1 MRIAVLIGLVVCVF
15 SGCIKQDQGCTPVK
29 PQDEAAQIMAY
40 AHANSMNVIKH
51 TSGIYY
57 ETINQGIG
65 ATPTMSSTIT
75 VSYTGKLLNDNI
87 FEQNMGYT
95 KALNTVIEGWQ
106 IGMPLIRKG
115 GRIKLIIPSSY
126 GYGCIEKGNIPPN
139 SVLYYDIYLADVQ

>member
-1 MRIAVLIGLVVCVF
+1 MRLVVLIGFVLLF
-15 SGCIKQDQGCTPVK
+15 AGCMKHDQGCTPVK
-29 PQDEAAQIMAY
+29 PEDEVAQIMAY
-40 AHANSMNVIKH
+40 AAANSITVTKH

-57 ETINQGIG
+57 ETISQGIG

-75 VSYTGKLLNDNI
+75 VSYTGTLLNGTV
-87 FEQNMGYT
+87 FEQNMDYT

-106 IGMPLIRKG
+106 IGMPLIKKG

-139 SVLYYDIYLADVQ
+139 SVLYYDVYLANVQ